1 MLINCVFGVLKS
13 GLNTQCDVLPAWLV
27 VYTFSTLAFP
37 GFLVLGV
44 LHVSNGDNGEFAFL
58 YFFLLLLKFCI
69 GVWLDMNKTY
79 TLLLH
84 CPKISKKQILQT
96 LLNPKYLLVKKSW
109 PHHSSRDIYS
119 HVAPLSIMTQ

>member
-1 MLINCVFGVLKS
+1 MLINGVFGVLTS

-58 YFFLLLLKFCI
+58 FFFLLLLKFCI
-69 GVWLDMNKTY
+69 GFWLDMNTTY

-84 CPKISKKQILQT
+84 CPKISKNQILQT
-96 LLNPKYLLVKKSW
+96 FLNPKYLLVKKSW
-109 PHHSSRDIYS
+109 PLVR
-119 HVAPLSIMTQ
+119 